1 MLDAN
6 IKTQLKAYLEK
17 LQTPIELVAS
27 LDDSA
32 PAQEMLGLLQDI
44 AELSD
49 MVGLRENGNARCALR
64 SPSAVRAKRHASA
77 LPASRWAMSSPR

>member
-27 LDDSA
+27 LDD
-32 PAQEMLGLLQDI
+32 
-44 AELSD
+44 LS
-49 MVGLRENGNARCALR
+49 LIHISEPTR
-64 SPSAVRAKRHASA
+64 PY
-77 LPASRWAMSSPR
+77 